1 MQKFDK
7 SPHSHYRGPFDMK
20 TDVCARF
27 RPGRTRSQLR
37 ISRIESLPRFDEF
50 KLTVAGGNAAPSATG
65 WGCWTPL
72 PVALVWESTEGPWGA
87 DPIKS
92 GHFGPYTTSP
102 GHAAPIQM
110 KPFFF
115 NSTGPPAGFIGRTPL
130 TVACVQVTP
139 RGPWG
144 GEPIKSGHL
153 EPFTSPGWAPA
164 GPGHRFAAGARP
176 ALTTKRAGETA

>member
-1 MQKFDK
+1 VMRGEGSSKNFFCNFKNSFRSISVLTSESPK
-7 SPHSHYRGPFDMK
+7 SGRPSPFAPPHLKWIRTILFSGTEK
-20 TDVCARF
+20 TVPIMGAV
-27 RPGRTRSQLR
+27 P
-37 ISRIESLPRFDEF
+37 
-50 KLTVAGGNAAPSATG
+50 
-65 WGCWTPL
+65 
-72 PVALVWESTEGPWGA
+72 TEGPWGA

-115 NSTGPPAGFIGRTPL
+115 NSTGPPAGFIGWTPL

>member
-1 MQKFDK
+1 MGLLD
-7 SPHSHYRGPFDMK
+7 SAACSTRLGVHGGSLGGRSHQVRALWAIYNKPGARG
-20 TDVCARF
+20 TN
-27 RPGRTRSQLR
+27 SN
-37 ISRIESLPRFDEF
+37 E
-50 KLTVAGGNAAPSATG
+50 TV
-65 WGCWTPL
+65 
-72 PVALVWESTEGPWGA
+72 
-87 DPIKS
+87 
-92 GHFGPYTTSP
+92 
-102 GHAAPIQM
+102 
-110 KPFFF
+110 FF